1 MVYYD
6 LGTDMDLLTNGD
18 LRAKKKYRDGL
29 NFKRKRR
36 KFHKEKATKI
46 LIFLGEILIVV
57 FLAYWTVRGFGIS
70 TTIAG
75 ESMEET
81 LFSGDVV
88 LMNRIGSIRVNDIV
102 VFQPSSNLSAQYSVK
117 RVIGVPGDTV
127 LIKNGNIYINGETF
141 HNVTETESIEDA
153 GLAGSEITLGEDE
166 YFLLGDN
173 RNNSEDS
180 RYETIGNI
188 HRDAIVGKVWFC
200 VTLSNFGL
208 IN

>member
-1 MVYYD
+1 
-6 LGTDMDLLTNGD
+6 MDLLINDG
-18 LRAKKKYRDGL
+18 LRSKKRNRDGL

-36 KFHKEKATKI
+36 KFQKDTVTRA
-46 LIFLGEILIVV
+46 LIFIGEVLVVV

-75 ESMEET
+75 ESMENT

-88 LMNRIGSIRVNDIV
+88 LMNKLGPVRVNDIV

-117 RVIGVPGDTV
+117 RVIGLPGDTV

-153 GLAGSEITLGEDE
+153 GLAGTEITLSEDE

-188 HRDAIVGKVWFC
+188 HREAIVGKVWFC
-200 VTLSNFGL
+200 VTWSNFGL
-208 IN
+208 VN